1 MNRNSIINVFVI
13 AVLIV
18 TASPESEAES
28 IHRKL
33 QAHVPEIIEYLN
45 KHGHK
50 TVGVLKF
57 RVKKDGQKT
66 SDSVGPLNS
75 LIADRLEV
83 GLILRN
89 SFDESRQLQI
99 IKNASAQVAESELA
113 SHLSASGRPHF
124 FETTYD
130 MAWGSEKRTP
140 DAFLTGVIQIHE
152 DNSRCT
158 IGILCFDK
166 SGGELKRCGDI
177 FEADLDASS
186 MGELGESF
194 VLRGAFDAG
203 KTHLT
208 RTRIADNEIV
218 KQAHAVKTQLAKF
231 PLTDESAP
239 ARLEVRYDGRLM
251 PIEVRSGRA
260 FLPEPKQGQKVEL
273 AIVRG
278 KSATGTLGIVVRVN
292 GENTLGRETC
302 SDLQCR
308 KWLLTEQHRRTVIK
322 GYQVDNGE
330 AESFT
335 VLSQSESGQ
344 RAINYGRY
352 AGQIQMTV
360 FREEAPRPN
369 APPPSIPD
377 EDDEDLIAMLRGI
390 QPKQAPANLSALKG
404 QIRTTGRDITTRGL
418 IVAGDRTS
426 NTIRTLNFSPEVTP
440 IMSATIT
447 YYTPSQ

>member
-1 MNRNSIINVFVI
+1 MNQNSVTNVFVI
-13 AVLIV
+13 AVLII
-18 TASPESEAES
+18 TASPDTQAES
-28 IHRKL
+28 VHRKL
-33 QAHVPEIIEYLN
+33 QKHVPQIIDYLN
-45 KHGHK
+45 KQGHK

-57 RVKKDGQKT
+57 RVKKHGQQT

-99 IKNASAQVAESELA
+99 IKNASAQVADSELV
-113 SHLSASGRPHF
+113 SHLSAAGRAQF
-124 FETTYD
+124 FEMTYD
-130 MAWGSEKRTP
+130 MAWGSKRRAP
-140 DAFLTGVIQIHE
+140 DAFLTGVVQIHE

-158 IGILCFDK
+158 IGILCFDR
-166 SGGELKRCGDI
+166 SGSELKRCGDV

-194 VLRGAFDAG
+194 VLRGAFDSG
-203 KTHLT
+203 KTQLT
-208 RTRIADNEIV
+208 GTRVADTEIV
-218 KQAHAVKTQLAKF
+218 KQAHAVKAQLAKF
-231 PLTDESAP
+231 PLTDITAP
-239 ARLEVRYDGRLM
+239 VQLEVRYDGRLM
-251 PIEVRSGRA
+251 PIEIRSGRA

-308 KWLLTEQHRRTVIK
+308 KWLLTEEHKRTVIK
-322 GYQVDNGE
+322 GYQVDNSE
-330 AESFT
+330 TESFT
-335 VLSQSESGQ
+335 VLSQPESRK

-360 FREEAPRPN
+360 YRQMTSRPN
-369 APPPSIPD
+369 APPPTFPD
-377 EDDEDLIAMLRGI
+377 EDEEDLIAMLRGI
-390 QPKQAPANLSALKG
+390 QPKQTPANLSALKG
-404 QIRTTGRDITTRGL
+404 QIRTARRDITTRGL

-426 NTIRTLNFSPEVTP
+426 NTIRTLKFSPEVTP
-440 IMSATIT
+440 VMSATIT
-447 YYTPSQ
+447 YYTP

>member
-1 MNRNSIINVFVI
+1 MNQKSIINVFVI
-13 AVLIV
+13 AVLIA
-18 TASPESEAES
+18 TASPKSQAQS
-28 IHRKL
+28 IHRQL
-33 QAHVPEIIEYLN
+33 QAHVPQITDYLN
-45 KHGHK
+45 KQGHK

-57 RVKKDGQKT
+57 RVKKDGQKM

-83 GLILRN
+83 GLILSI
-89 SFDESRQLQI
+89 SFNKAQQLQI
-99 IKNASAQVAESELA
+99 IKDASAQVADSELA
-113 SHLSASGRPHF
+113 SHLSAAGRANF
-124 FETTYD
+124 FEKNYD
-130 MAWGSEKRTP
+130 MAWGSEKQQP

-166 SGGELKRCGDI
+166 SGGELQRCGDV
-177 FEADLDASS
+177 FEAELDASLMS
-186 MGELGESF
+186 ELGESF

-203 KTHLT
+203 ATHLT
-208 RTRIADNEIV
+208 NPTIANSQVV

-231 PLTDESAP
+231 PLTDSLAP
-239 ARLEVRYDGRLM
+239 AQLEVRYDGRLM
-251 PIEVRSGRA
+251 PIELRSGQA
-260 FLPEPKQGQKVEL
+260 FLPEPKQGQRVEL

-278 KSATGTLGIVVRVN
+278 NSAKGTLGIVVRVN

-322 GYQVDNGE
+322 GYQVDNSE

-335 VLSQSESGQ
+335 VLSQQESRK

-360 FREEAPRPN
+360 YREEASRPN
-369 APPPSIPD
+369 APPPPIPEED
-377 EDDEDLIAMLRGI
+377 EEDLIAMLRGI
-390 QPKQAPANLSALKG
+390 QPKQTPANLSALKG
-404 QIRTTGRDITTRGL
+404 QIRTAGRSITTRGL
-418 IVAGDRTS
+418 IVAGDRTN
-426 NTIRTLNFSPEVTP
+426 NTIRTLQFSPQATP

-447 YYTPSQ
+447 YYTP

>member
-1 MNRNSIINVFVI
+1 MNYNSIINVFVI
-13 AVLIV
+13 AVLTI
-18 TASPESEAES
+18 TASPESQAQS
-28 IHRKL
+28 IHREL
-33 QAHVPEIIEYLN
+33 QAHVPQIIDYLN
-45 KHGHK
+45 KQGHK

-83 GLILRN
+83 GLILSN
-89 SFDESRQLQI
+89 SFNEERQLQI
-99 IKNASAQVAESELA
+99 IKDASAQVAGSELA
-113 SHLSASGRPHF
+113 NHLSAAGRTQF

-130 MAWGSEKRTP
+130 MAWGSEKQKP
-140 DAFLTGVIQIHE
+140 DAFLTGVVQIHE
-152 DNSRCT
+152 DNTRCT

-166 SGGELKRCGDI
+166 SGGELERCGDV

-203 KTHLT
+203 ATHLT
-208 RTRIADNEIV
+208 KTKIANKEIV
-218 KQAHAVKTQLAKF
+218 KQAHDVKTQLAKF

-239 ARLEVRYDGRLM
+239 AQLEVRYDGRLM
-251 PIEVRSGRA
+251 PIELRSGQA
-260 FLPEPKQGQKVEL
+260 FLPEPKQGQMVEL

-278 KSATGTLGIVVRVN
+278 NSAKGTLGIVVRVN

-322 GYQVDNGE
+322 GYQVDNSE

-335 VLSQSESGQ
+335 VLSQQESRK

-360 FREEAPRPN
+360 FREEAPRSN

-377 EDDEDLIAMLRGI
+377 EDEEDLIAMLRGV
-390 QPKQAPANLSALKG
+390 QPKQTPANLSALKG
-404 QIRTTGRDITTRGL
+404 QIRTAGRNITTRGL

-426 NTIRTLNFSPEVTP
+426 NTIRTLQFSPGETP

-447 YYTPSQ
+447 YYTP